1 MCVCVCVCLCVY
13 VCVLVGVGVC
23 ARVSVCACVFT
34 RVSSHAQS
42 LAAMNRVT
50 EQLSWLAVDSFFMS
64 CSISWMVSL
73 IDNLYLLDLIV
84 LVIN

>member
-1 MCVCVCVCLCVY
+1 MQQPY
-13 VCVLVGVGVC
+13 PK
-23 ARVSVCACVFT
+23 ARETLFATTSQCPGGLRFPLAC
-34 RVSSHAQS
+34 HAQS